1 MKVILINVIY
11 SEYRIAFVS
20 LSILVAISTT
30 IELFVKEKVSKNRN
44 NNEKKNCLRNFLI
57 AFSVIK
63 NTKNLFSPK
72 KDKHQSIHTL
82 FFLFIIWIY
91 VGRYYLGPLTVNLIG
106 FKRVLNS
113 FIVKVISDKKYFW
126 VRTPFPLGNILLFG

>member
-1 MKVILINVIY
+1 LKVILINIIY
-11 SEYRIAFVS
+11 SEYRIAFIS
-20 LSILVAISTT
+20 LSILVTISTT
-30 IELFVKEKVSKNRN
+30 IELFIKEKVSKNRN
-44 NNEKKNCLRNFLI
+44 NNEKKNYFRNFLI
-57 AFSVIK
+57 AFSIIK

-72 KDKHQSIHTL
+72 KDKHRSIHTL

-113 FIVKVISDKKYFW
+113 FILKVISEKKYFW
-126 VRTPFPLGNILLFG
+126 IRTPFPLGTIHLFG

>member
-1 MKVILINVIY
+1 VP
-11 SEYRIAFVS
+11 
-20 LSILVAISTT
+20 
-30 IELFVKEKVSKNRN
+30 KNRN
-44 NNEKKNCLRNFLI
+44 KDEEKNYFRNFLI

-82 FFLFIIWIY
+82 FFLIIIWIY
-91 VGRYYLGPLTVNLIG
+91 VGRYYFGPLTVNLIG

-113 FIVKVISDKKYFW
+113 FILKVVSDKKYFW
-126 VRTPFPLGNILLFG
+126 IRTPFPYGTIHLFG